1 MILKQNEC
9 LRNKIPFI
17 LFLKNKKYSNLG
29 LFKNQQEE
37 LYLKDEFGNKT
48 PNLKEIPVWL
58 YMSIK
63 AIPYMLMF
71 ILLFD
76 FEKMNNII
84 VVSSITMTFFV
95 SFLFIEIKNKILKT
109 ILGMSVAVGIYS
121 ILYFDAYMFN
131 HVVYGSFLALLLFKM
146 IEDGK
151 EYKYHTFFVE
161 SSIITGKFYKFRGLK

>member
-1 MILKQNEC
+1 MILQQNEC
-9 LRNKIPFI
+9 LRNQIPF

-37 LYLKDEFGNKT
+37 LYLKDEYGNKT
-48 PNLKEIPVWL
+48 PNLKEISVWAYIAL
-58 YMSIK
+58 K

-76 FEKMNNII
+76 FSKFNNII
-84 VVSSITMTFFV
+84 VGTSLIIT
-95 SFLFIEIKNKILKT
+95 LFISILFVEIKNKILKT

-131 HVVYGSFLALLLFKM
+131 QVVYGSFMALLIFKM

-151 EYKYHTFFVE
+151 EYKYHTFFIE
-161 SSIITGKFYKFRGLK
+161 SSIISGKFYKFRGLK

>member
-9 LRNKIPFI
+9 LRNQIPF
-17 LFLKNKKYSNLG
+17 LFLKNKKYSNLQ
-29 LFKNQQEE
+29 LWKNKQEQ

-48 PNLKEIPVWL
+48 PNLKEIPVWV
-58 YMSIK
+58 YMSLK

-76 FEKMNNII
+76 VSKFNNII
-84 VVSSITMTFFV
+84 VVSSLTMTFFV

-109 ILGMSVAVGIYS
+109 ILGLSVAVGIYS

-146 IEDGK
+146 IEDGR

-161 SSIITGKFYKFRGLK
+161 SNILSGKFYKFRGIK